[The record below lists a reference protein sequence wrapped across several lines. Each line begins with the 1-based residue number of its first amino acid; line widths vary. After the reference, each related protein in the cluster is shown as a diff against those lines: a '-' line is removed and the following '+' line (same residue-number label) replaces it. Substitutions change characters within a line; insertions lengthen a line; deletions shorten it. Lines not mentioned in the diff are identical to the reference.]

1 MTARVLVVD
10 DLLPNIKLLE
20 ARLTAEYFDVLTS
33 TNGPEAIEACKAGLC
48 DIVLLDIMM
57 PGMDGFEVCTRLKA
71 DPTTSHIPVVMV
83 TALDQAADRVRGLD
97 CGADDFLTKP
107 VDEVALIA
115 RVKSLSRL
123 KVTLDELRSRAA
135 ASARLG
141 RSDPFVNAS
150 AADGHHGRVLV
161 VDDRPASSDRI
172 IASLRGNQT
181 VDVETNPQE
190 ALFRAAEQ
198 PYDLIIVSLGLT
210 NYDGLR
216 LCSQLRSLERTRA
229 LPILTIADLE
239 DRPKILRGLDLGV
252 NDYLVRPIDR
262 NELIARVRTQV
273 RRKRYAESLRNNVE
287 QAIEMAVVDALT
299 GLNNRRYFDMNLASL
314 LDQAAQEAK
323 PLSLLV
329 LDIDFFKKVN
339 DTYGHDVGDVVIK
352 GLGEILKRVKRNTDV
367 VARFGGE
374 EFVILVPGGQV
385 YDLRLKLAAQGL
397 PKGGAVGFE
406 LMDGQKFGVSQFA
419 EQVNYQRALAG
430 ELSRSI
436 QSIASVQNARVHL
449 AIPRPSVFVREQ
461 QQSSASVIVSMYP
474 GRVLDAGQVS
484 AIQHM
489 VSSSVPELLARNV
502 TVVDQAGNLLS
513 AASGE
518 SSTELDA
525 SQLKYLH
532 TVESSYASRIENI
545 LKPIVGAE
553 NVRAQVTAALDFN
566 RVEQT
571 SETFKPNPAPG
582 ESAVRSQQTSESNT
596 PGQAVPAGVPGAA
609 SAPSLSR
616 ASATSGAASA
626 SFTSVFMRAM
636 ICSGKPAGPT
646 RPYHCTASKPGS
658 AAASASVGSSGAK
671 GARVG
676 LETASA
682 LIWPAATRG
691 SKAGPPVSIILMW
704 PPARS
709 FTAGDVPR

>member
-150 AADGHHGRVLV
+150 AADGHNGRVLL
-161 VDDRPASSDRI
+161 VDDRLASSDRI
-172 IASLRGNQT
+172 VASLRGNQT

-190 ALFRAAEQ
+190 ALFRAAEN

-216 LCSQLRSLERTRA
+216 LCSQLRSLERTRGI
-229 LPILTIADLE
+229 PILTVADLE

-299 GLNNRRYFDMNLASL
+299 GLHNRRYFDMHLSSL
-314 LDQAAQEAK
+314 LDQAAQESK

-329 LDIDFFKKVN
+329 LDIDFFKKIN
-339 DTYGHDVGDVVIK
+339 DTYGHDAGD
-352 GLGEILKRVKRNTDV
+352 EILRALAGRMRRAVRSVDLV
-367 VARFGGE
+367 CRLGGE
-374 EFVILVPGGQV
+374 EFVIVMPETALDVAGKVAERVRRAVEAEPFNVKDGQMAVPVTVSIGIADRGSDANPDFIYKSADKALYESKSTGRNKV
-385 YDLRLKLAAQGL
+385 TLAA
-397 PKGGAVGFE
+397 A
-406 LMDGQKFGVSQFA
+406 
-419 EQVNYQRALAG
+419 
-430 ELSRSI
+430 
-436 QSIASVQNARVHL
+436 
-449 AIPRPSVFVREQ
+449 
-461 QQSSASVIVSMYP
+461 
-474 GRVLDAGQVS
+474 
-484 AIQHM
+484 
-489 VSSSVPELLARNV
+489 
-502 TVVDQAGNLLS
+502 
-513 AASGE
+513 
-518 SSTELDA
+518 
-525 SQLKYLH
+525 
-532 TVESSYASRIENI
+532 
-545 LKPIVGAE
+545 
-553 NVRAQVTAALDFN
+553 
-566 RVEQT
+566 
-571 SETFKPNPAPG
+571 
-582 ESAVRSQQTSESNT
+582 
-596 PGQAVPAGVPGAA
+596 
-609 SAPSLSR
+609 
-616 ASATSGAASA
+616 
-626 SFTSVFMRAM
+626 
-636 ICSGKPAGPT
+636 
-646 RPYHCTASKPGS
+646 
-658 AAASASVGSSGAK
+658 
-671 GARVG
+671 
-676 LETASA
+676 
-682 LIWPAATRG
+682 
-691 SKAGPPVSIILMW
+691 
-704 PPARS
+704 
-709 FTAGDVPR
+709 

>member
-123 KVTLDELRSRAA
+123 KVTMDELRSRAA

-150 AADGHHGRVLV
+150 AADGHHGRVLL
-161 VDDRPASSDRI
+161 VDDRMASSDRI
-172 IASLRGNQT
+172 VASLRGNQT

-198 PYDLIIVSLGLT
+198 PYDLIIVSLGLS

-339 DTYGHDVGDVVIK
+339 DTYGHDAGD
-352 GLGEILKRVKRNTDV
+352 EILRALAGRIRRAVRSVDLV
-367 VARFGGE
+367 CRLGGE
-374 EFVILVPGGQV
+374 EFVIVMPETSIDVASRVAERVRRAVEAEPFNVKEGQV
-385 YDLRLKLAAQGL
+385 AVPVTISIGIADRGSDANPDFIYKSADKALYESKASGRNKVTLAA
-397 PKGGAVGFE
+397 A
-406 LMDGQKFGVSQFA
+406 
-419 EQVNYQRALAG
+419 
-430 ELSRSI
+430 
-436 QSIASVQNARVHL
+436 
-449 AIPRPSVFVREQ
+449 
-461 QQSSASVIVSMYP
+461 
-474 GRVLDAGQVS
+474 
-484 AIQHM
+484 
-489 VSSSVPELLARNV
+489 
-502 TVVDQAGNLLS
+502 
-513 AASGE
+513 
-518 SSTELDA
+518 
-525 SQLKYLH
+525 
-532 TVESSYASRIENI
+532 
-545 LKPIVGAE
+545 
-553 NVRAQVTAALDFN
+553 
-566 RVEQT
+566 
-571 SETFKPNPAPG
+571 
-582 ESAVRSQQTSESNT
+582 
-596 PGQAVPAGVPGAA
+596 
-609 SAPSLSR
+609 
-616 ASATSGAASA
+616 
-626 SFTSVFMRAM
+626 
-636 ICSGKPAGPT
+636 
-646 RPYHCTASKPGS
+646 
-658 AAASASVGSSGAK
+658 
-671 GARVG
+671 
-676 LETASA
+676 
-682 LIWPAATRG
+682 
-691 SKAGPPVSIILMW
+691 
-704 PPARS
+704 
-709 FTAGDVPR
+709 

>member
-20 ARLTAEYFDVLTS
+20 ARLTAEYFDALTS

-123 KVTLDELRSRAA
+123 KVTMDELRSRAA

-150 AADGHHGRVLV
+150 AADGHHGRVLL
-161 VDDRPASSDRI
+161 VDDRMASSDRI
-172 IASLRGNQT
+172 VASLRGNQT

-198 PYDLIIVSLGLT
+198 PYDLIIVSLGLS

-339 DTYGHDVGDVVIK
+339 DTYGHDAGD
-352 GLGEILKRVKRNTDV
+352 EILRALAGRIRRAVRSVDLV
-367 VARFGGE
+367 CRLGGE
-374 EFVILVPGGQV
+374 EFVIVMPETSIDVASRVAERVRRAVEAEPFNVKEGQV
-385 YDLRLKLAAQGL
+385 AVPVTISIGIADRGSDANPDFIYKSADKALYESKASGRNKVTLAA
-397 PKGGAVGFE
+397 A
-406 LMDGQKFGVSQFA
+406 
-419 EQVNYQRALAG
+419 
-430 ELSRSI
+430 
-436 QSIASVQNARVHL
+436 
-449 AIPRPSVFVREQ
+449 
-461 QQSSASVIVSMYP
+461 
-474 GRVLDAGQVS
+474 
-484 AIQHM
+484 
-489 VSSSVPELLARNV
+489 
-502 TVVDQAGNLLS
+502 
-513 AASGE
+513 
-518 SSTELDA
+518 
-525 SQLKYLH
+525 
-532 TVESSYASRIENI
+532 
-545 LKPIVGAE
+545 
-553 NVRAQVTAALDFN
+553 
-566 RVEQT
+566 
-571 SETFKPNPAPG
+571 
-582 ESAVRSQQTSESNT
+582 
-596 PGQAVPAGVPGAA
+596 
-609 SAPSLSR
+609 
-616 ASATSGAASA
+616 
-626 SFTSVFMRAM
+626 
-636 ICSGKPAGPT
+636 
-646 RPYHCTASKPGS
+646 
-658 AAASASVGSSGAK
+658 
-671 GARVG
+671 
-676 LETASA
+676 
-682 LIWPAATRG
+682 
-691 SKAGPPVSIILMW
+691 
-704 PPARS
+704 
-709 FTAGDVPR
+709 